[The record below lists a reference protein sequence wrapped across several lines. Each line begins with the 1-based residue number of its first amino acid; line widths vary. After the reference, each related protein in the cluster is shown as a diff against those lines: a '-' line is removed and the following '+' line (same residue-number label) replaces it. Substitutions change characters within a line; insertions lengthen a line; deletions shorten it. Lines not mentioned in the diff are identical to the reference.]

1 MHVGDAGFS
10 AVFKKFALTP
20 GSYTNKLQKLS
31 MGMSSWREFMGTKKA
46 TRERVRVAAIKI
58 ANGKATRALQMWH
71 QQIENDH
78 GQRASDETAAR
89 HDVEVQ
95 ALMAEVDRL
104 GIDNR
109 RLIRQVEQLMGTQ
122 DVAASFEPKSTG
134 GGGVT
139 PRGTRRGAPA
149 AQEEDPGI
157 GRIEHEVAKLH
168 NVIAEMAE
176 REERL
181 LRMLQLPDV
190 KPDPGPIK
198 KGDFVRKNRALVH
211 HTSSFNSLLRQL
223 RKEALEKGDKALLV
237 NVDKMACE

>member
-1 MHVGDAGFS
+1 MD
-10 AVFKKFALTP
+10 
-20 GSYTNKLQKLS
+20 
-31 MGMSSWREFMGTKKA
+31 
-46 TRERVRVAAIKI
+46 
-58 ANGKATRALQMWH
+58 
-71 QQIENDH
+71 
-78 GQRASDETAAR
+78 
-89 HDVEVQ
+89 VQ

-122 DVAASFEPKSTG
+122 DVAATIEPKSQG
-134 GGGVT
+134 GATT
-139 PRGTRRGAPA
+139 PRGSRRGKPA
-149 AQEEDPGI
+149 QQEEDPGI

-223 RKEALEKGDKALLV
+223 RKEVMDKPSFVGSRTALSISTQAQCLRCTVTSQRSGCAWVYMHDVVLV
-237 NVDKMACE
+237 CRRWRRMIRRCL

>member
-1 MHVGDAGFS
+1 
-10 AVFKKFALTP
+10 
-20 GSYTNKLQKLS
+20 
-31 MGMSSWREFMGTKKA
+31 
-46 TRERVRVAAIKI
+46 
-58 ANGKATRALQMWH
+58 
-71 QQIENDH
+71 
-78 GQRASDETAAR
+78 
-89 HDVEVQ
+89 
-95 ALMAEVDRL
+95 MAEVDRL

-122 DVAASFEPKSTG
+122 DVAATIEPKSPG
-134 GGGVT
+134 GATT
-139 PRGTRRGAPA
+139 PRGSRRGKPVQ
-149 AQEEDPGI
+149 QEEDPGI

-223 RKEALEKGDKALLV
+223 RKEVLYSTLRTSFSSTRTALSTHT
-237 NVDKMACE
+237 

>member
-1 MHVGDAGFS
+1 MRCSRAR
-10 AVFKKFALTP
+10 
-20 GSYTNKLQKLS
+20 TNSLCRL
-31 MGMSSWREFMGTKKA
+31 
-46 TRERVRVAAIKI
+46 
-58 ANGKATRALQMWH
+58 RACRWNHQIEADH
-71 QQIENDH
+71 QQ
-78 GQRASDETAAR
+78 RAADETAAR
-89 HDVEVQ
+89 HDVDVQ

-122 DVAASFEPKSTG
+122 DVAATIEPKSPG
-134 GGGVT
+134 GTTT
-139 PRGTRRGAPA
+139 PRGSRRGKPA
-149 AQEEDPGI
+149 QQEEDPGI

-190 KPDPGPIK
+190 KPEPGPIK

-223 RKEALEKGDKALLV
+223 RKEVMDSMLSAVSARAQSAASARHICCDV
-237 NVDKMACE
+237 QC

>member
-1 MHVGDAGFS
+1 M
-10 AVFKKFALTP
+10 
-20 GSYTNKLQKLS
+20 KLVL
-31 MGMSSWREFMGTKKA
+31 R
-46 TRERVRVAAIKI
+46 RVRVQYDGLFSFRW
-58 ANGKATRALQMWH
+58 NH
-71 QQIENDH
+71 QIEADH
-78 GQRASDETAAR
+78 EQRGSDETAAR

-122 DVAASFEPKSTG
+122 DVAASMEPKSQG
-134 GGGVT
+134 GAMT
-139 PRGTRRGAPA
+139 PRGTRRGQPA
-149 AQEEDPGI
+149 QQEEDPGI

-181 LRMLQLPDV
+181 LRMLQMPDV

-211 HTSSFNSLLRQL
+211 HTSSFNSLLRKL
-223 RKEALEKGDKALLV
+223 RKEVKNKQHALECDAYIAAISLEQAHIALVSVSMRCSHV
-237 NVDKMACE
+237 NCTVCVIA

>member
-1 MHVGDAGFS
+1 
-10 AVFKKFALTP
+10 
-20 GSYTNKLQKLS
+20 
-31 MGMSSWREFMGTKKA
+31 
-46 TRERVRVAAIKI
+46 
-58 ANGKATRALQMWH
+58 
-71 QQIENDH
+71 
-78 GQRASDETAAR
+78 
-89 HDVEVQ
+89 
-95 ALMAEVDRL
+95 MAEVDRL

-122 DVAASFEPKSTG
+122 DVAATIEPKSQSG
-134 GGGVT
+134 AST
-139 PRGTRRGAPA
+139 PRGTRRSKPA
-149 AQEEDPGI
+149 QQEEDPGI

-223 RKEALEKGDKALLV
+223 RKEVMVASLRNILV
-237 NVDKMACE
+237 

>member
-1 MHVGDAGFS
+1 MD
-10 AVFKKFALTP
+10 
-20 GSYTNKLQKLS
+20 
-31 MGMSSWREFMGTKKA
+31 
-46 TRERVRVAAIKI
+46 
-58 ANGKATRALQMWH
+58 
-71 QQIENDH
+71 
-78 GQRASDETAAR
+78 
-89 HDVEVQ
+89 VQ

-109 RLIRQVEQLMGTQ
+109 RLIRRVEELMGTQ
-122 DVAASFEPKSTG
+122 DVAASMETKSA
-134 GGGVT
+134 T
-139 PRGTRRGAPA
+139 PRGTRRGKPA
-149 AQEEDPGI
+149 QQEEDPGI

-223 RKEALEKGDKALLV
+223 RKEVLLC
-237 NVDKMACE
+237 MHLSH